1 MLLRRARPLLAGL
14 AGAVTLTLLACGGG
28 ASSDD
33 AAAPVLR
40 VDPASTHVAPGA
52 TATFTAFSGETAVA
66 ATWSL
71 REEGGG
77 SIDAS
82 GAYRAPS
89 SEGTYHVV
97 AAIPGAHGGTVVA
110 EVHVSRDPPG
120 ASTVTVTVE
129 PKVATVEAGAQLPL
143 SATVTGSSVT
153 AVTWTVVEGA
163 AGGSVTADGLY
174 TAPRGTG
181 TFHVVARSVADP
193 ATSAQAAVT
202 VLEPTWVDPKDY
214 GAKGDGVTDDTAAF
228 RAAAATRKDV
238 RVSGTAAFYRI
249 SGTVRLYAS
258 LRGDGTMPRIRMAG
272 ANGTEAYSMLAVLD
286 YAGPGLTISGVHLHG
301 GWDGRGTAGE
311 WSHNILVKG
320 SRNVTIEGTILE
332 RPYGDNILLGGEGNP
347 TPSENVVI
355 RDNQLLEPRRCNV
368 ALISSRHVLITRN
381 TIRKLNDYVS
391 AIDLEPN
398 PTPNDAVW
406 DTRITDNEFYSP
418 NATAVLLYHFD
429 YGYPPDGLA
438 GGDVVVTGNGFTSP
452 RFFAQYG
459 NWVRVT
465 QSGNG

>member
-1 MLLRRARPLLAGL
+1 MILCRARPLLAGL
-14 AGAVTLTLLACGGG
+14 AGAATLTLLACAGG
-28 ASSDD
+28 ASNGTD
-33 AAAPVLR
+33 APVLR
-40 VDPASTHVAPGA
+40 VDPPSAHVAPGA
-52 TATFTAFSGETAVA
+52 TATFTAFAGEDAVA
-66 ATWSL
+66 ATWSVQ
-71 REEGGG
+71 EEGGG
-77 SIDAS
+77 SVDAS

-89 SEGTYHVV
+89 TEGTYHLV
-97 AAIPGAHGGTVVA
+97 ATFTGEHEGTAVA
-110 EVHVSRDPPG
+110 EVHVSEIPPG

-129 PKVATVEAGAQLPL
+129 PETATVEAGDELPL
-143 SATVTGSSVT
+143 AATVTGSSVT
-153 AVTWTVVEGA
+153 AVTWTVIEGA
-163 AGGSVTADGLY
+163 AGGSVSAEGVY
-174 TAPRGTG
+174 TAPGIPG

-193 ATSAQAAVT
+193 TRSAQVAVT
-202 VLEPTWVDPKDY
+202 VREASWVDVKAF

-228 RAAAATRKDV
+228 RAAAATRKVV
-238 RVSGTAAFYRI
+238 RVTRTPAFYRI

-258 LRGDGTMPRIRMAG
+258 LEGDGSMPRIRMAG
-272 ANGTEAYSMLAVLD
+272 ANGTEAYSMFAILD
-286 YAGPGLTISGVHLHG
+286 YTGPGLTISGVHLHG
-301 GWDGRGTAGE
+301 GWDGSGTAGE

-320 SRNVTIEGTILE
+320 SRNVTVEKNILE

-381 TIRKLNDYVS
+381 TIRKLNNYVS

-406 DTRITDNEFYSP
+406 DTRITENEFYSP

-438 GGDVVVTGNGFTSP
+438 GGDVVVTGNTATTP

-459 NWVRVT
+459 NWIRVT
-465 QSGNG
+465 QSGNN